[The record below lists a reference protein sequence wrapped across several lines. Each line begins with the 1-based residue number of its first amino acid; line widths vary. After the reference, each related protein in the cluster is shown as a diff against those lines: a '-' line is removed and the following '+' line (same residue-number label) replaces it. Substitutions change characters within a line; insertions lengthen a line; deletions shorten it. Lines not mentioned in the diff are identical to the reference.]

1 MRAGLDAVAWQAL
14 APGLE
19 LNVSIGVSTTGVGVS
34 LEDLVRVADL
44 AMYASK
50 HEAVGRSAASRGTP
64 DDDRVPVDG
73 TLAGVAE
80 L

>member
-1 MRAGLDAVAWQAL
+1 VH
-14 APGLE
+14 
-19 LNVSIGVSTTGVGVS
+19 VSIGVSTTGVGVS

-50 HEAVGRSAASRGTP
+50 NEGAGRSASSHGTH
-64 DDDRVPVDG
+64 DDDPVPVDG
-73 TLAGVAE
+73 TLTGVAE